1 MPKVINLPPAAPAP
15 QPDPVYK
22 VGQSLWFL
30 MDPED
35 PSTLRSGVVT
45 KVGEN
50 LLEIKSGNDIIE
62 LVMGADVIYTEPPAN
77 VAAPHPVAPPVA
89 QTPVSGG
96 QVVGIGDTAQVGNG
110 VKFRTS
116 VGIETGQ
123 VQDIDGKNG
132 DLWVL
137 KPGNQKRTRVPR
149 NTVVEIIASSQVAA
163 NVAPPPVEAQ
173 PEVVT
178 PQVVLPQM
186 ALPHQPALPVTTPIV
201 PPAPMKVA
209 ELPRD
214 PQQDYKPA
222 VRPAAP
228 VATRTQYDNVKGE
241 VFDDPDTIQMPRI
254 LIAQGVKDHELLGFT
269 KGSIYMGIGD
279 DPSGWICLGKSDGKV
294 GSRTMP
300 GVEFC
305 VVEMR
310 GYWVEQVPYETDKA
324 DGTLPLIAHT
334 QAELAQLT
342 PKAQYEFGR
351 EARFLLAVKKPD
363 GVESDQFRYPIGGEL
378 WALATFKAART
389 GFKAFVTP
397 INTRI
402 SKIGGG
408 KPPETWRFSLH
419 AEVIEGEKNIFGKPI
434 VVCKGEW
441 PSEVSA
447 ELRTY
452 APA

>member
-35 PSTLRSGVVT
+35 PTTLRSGVVT

-77 VAAPHPVAPPVA
+77 APAAAPAPPPVV
-89 QTPVSGG
+89 QTP
-96 QVVGIGDTAQVGNG
+96 QAAPVGNPPCIGDTAQVGHG

-149 NTVVEIIASSQVAA
+149 NTVVEVTASSQVAA

-178 PQVVLPQM
+178 PTVVLPPV
-186 ALPHQPALPVTTPIV
+186 APAPVVPPTVQPAVV
-201 PPAPMKVA
+201 
-209 ELPRD
+209 
-214 PQQDYKPA
+214 PQQDKAETAVA

-310 GYWVEQVPYETDKA
+310 GYWVEQVPYETEKT
-324 DGTLPLIAHT
+324 DGSLPLIAHT

-351 EARFLLAVKKPD
+351 EARFLLAIKKPE

-441 PSEVSA
+441 PAEVSA

>member
-30 MDPED
+30 MNAED

-50 LLEIKSGNDIIE
+50 IIIVQSGNDPIE
-62 LVMGADVIYTEPPAN
+62 LVMGADVIYTEPPAK
-77 VAAPHPVAPPVA
+77 VAAPAAPPVV
-89 QTPVSGG
+89 QTPQPAVPA
-96 QVVGIGDTAQVGNG
+96 VPAVTPGIG

-149 NTVVEIIASSQVAA
+149 NTVVEVTASSQVAA
-163 NVAPPPVEAQ
+163 NVAPPPVEAA

-178 PQVVLPQM
+178 PTVVLPPV
-186 ALPHQPALPVTTPIV
+186 APAPVVPPTVQPAVV
-201 PPAPMKVA
+201 
-209 ELPRD
+209 
-214 PQQDYKPA
+214 PQQDKAETAVA
-222 VRPAAP
+222 VRQAAP

-310 GYWVEQVPYETDKA
+310 GYWVEQVPYETEKA
-324 DGTLPLIAHT
+324 DGSLPLIAHT

-351 EARFLLAVKKPD
+351 EARFLLAVKKPE
-363 GVESDQFRYPIGGEL
+363 GVESDQFRYPIGGDL

-441 PSEVSA
+441 PAEVSA

>member
-1 MPKVINLPPAAPAP
+1 MPKIVNLPAAA
-15 QPDPVYK
+15 PDPVYK

-30 MDPED
+30 MNAED
-35 PSTLRSGVVT
+35 PASLRSGVVT

-50 LLEIKSGNDIIE
+50 IIVVQSGNDPIE
-62 LVMGADVIYTEPPAN
+62 LVMGADVIYTEPPSGPP
-77 VAAPHPVAPPVA
+77 AAPHPVAPPVV
-89 QTPVSGG
+89 QTPAPAPAVTP
-96 QVVGIGDTAQVGNG
+96 GIGDTAQVGNG

-116 VGIETGQ
+116 VGIETGT

-149 NTVVEIIASSQVAA
+149 NTVVEVIASSQIAA
-163 NVAPPPVEAQ
+163 NVAPPPVEAK

-178 PQVVLPQM
+178 PTVVLP
-186 ALPHQPALPVTTPIV
+186 PAESGPVV
-201 PPAPMKVA
+201 PPTAAPMKVA

-310 GYWVEQVPYETDKA
+310 GYWVEQVPYETEKA
-324 DGTLPLIAHT
+324 DGSLPLIAHT

-351 EARFLLAVKKPD
+351 EARFLLAIKKPE

-441 PSEVSA
+441 PAEVSA

>member
-1 MPKVINLPPAAPAP
+1 MPKIQNLPAAPPAKP
-15 QPDPVYK
+15 TYTVK
-22 VGQSLWFL
+22 QSLWFL
-30 MDPED
+30 MDPTDANSEC
-35 PSTLRSGVVT
+35 RSGVIT
-45 KVGEN
+45 AIDPDGK
-50 LLEIKSGNDIIE
+50 LLEVKSGNDILSLEI
-62 LVMGADVIYTEPPAN
+62 GYDVIMTEPPAKPAAADFPPGIPG
-77 VAAPHPVAPPVA
+77 VTGPDRPAAPN
-89 QTPVSGG
+89 
-96 QVVGIGDTAQVGNG
+96 GIGDTAQVTNG

-116 VGIETGQ
+116 VGIETGT
-123 VQDIDGKNG
+123 VQDIDGKTG

-137 KPGNQKRTRVPR
+137 KPNNQKRTRVPR
-149 NTVVEIIASSQVAA
+149 NTVVEVTASSQVAA
-163 NVAPPPVEAQ
+163 NVVPPA

-178 PQVVLPQM
+178 PQVVLPPV
-186 ALPHQPALPVTTPIV
+186 AAPAPVVPPTAQPAVV
-201 PPAPMKVA
+201 
-209 ELPRD
+209 
-214 PQQDYKPA
+214 PQQAKAETAVA
-222 VRPAAP
+222 VRPAAS
-228 VATRTQYDNVKGE
+228 VATRTQYENVKGE
-241 VFDDPDTIQMPRI
+241 VFDDPDMIQMPRI

-269 KGSIYMGIGD
+269 KGSIYMGLGD
-279 DPSGWICLGKSDGKV
+279 DPSGWVCLGKSDGKV

-300 GVEFC
+300 GIFFC

-310 GYWVEQVPYETDKA
+310 GYWVEQVPYETEKA
-324 DGTLPLIAHT
+324 DGTMPLIAHT

-351 EARFLLAVKKPD
+351 EARFLLAIQQPK

-378 WALATFKAART
+378 WALASFKAART

-408 KPPETWRFSLH
+408 KPPETWKFALH

-434 VVCKGEW
+434 VVSHGEW
-441 PSEVSA
+441 PAEISA

>member
-1 MPKVINLPPAAPAP
+1 
-15 QPDPVYK
+15 
-22 VGQSLWFL
+22 
-30 MDPED
+30 MDPSD
-35 PSTLRSGVVT
+35 PNAEVRSGVVRA
-45 KVGEN
+45 
-50 LLEIKSGNDIIE
+50 LEDKLIEVKSGNDIISLE
-62 LVMGADVIYTEPPAN
+62 IGYDKIMTEPPAQVASAPVVPEVTN
-77 VAAPHPVAPPVA
+77 TAPAAPATA
-89 QTPVSGG
+89 C
-96 QVVGIGDTAQVGNG
+96 IGDTAGVGNG

-123 VQDIDGKNG
+123 VQDIDKNG

-149 NTVVEIIASSQVAA
+149 NTVVEVIAAPQVAA
-163 NVAPPPVEAQ
+163 NVAQPPVEAT
-173 PEVVT
+173 PEGVT
-178 PQVVLPQM
+178 PTVVLP
-186 ALPHQPALPVTTPIV
+186 PQPAAPAPVV
-201 PPAPMKVA
+201 PPTPAKPAP
-209 ELPRD
+209 D
-214 PQQDYKPA
+214 PAPSVPA
-222 VRPAAP
+222 VRPTAA
-228 VATRTQYDNVKGE
+228 VSTRTQYDNVKGE

-310 GYWVEQVPYETDKA
+310 GYWVEQVPYETEKA

-351 EARFLLAVKKPD
+351 EARFLLAVKKPE

-408 KPPETWRFSLH
+408 KPPETWRFALH

-441 PSEVSA
+441 PAEVSA

>member
-62 LVMGADVIYTEPPAN
+62 LVMGADVIYTEPPSGPPAALPP
-77 VAAPHPVAPPVA
+77 AAPTVV
-89 QTPVSGG
+89 QTPQPAPAAVTP
-96 QVVGIGDTAQVGNG
+96 GIGDTAQVGNG

-149 NTVVEIIASSQVAA
+149 NTVVEVTASSQVAA
-163 NVAPPPVEAQ
+163 NVAPPPVESQ

-178 PQVVLPQM
+178 PTVVLPPV
-186 ALPHQPALPVTTPIV
+186 APAPVVPPTVQPAVV
-201 PPAPMKVA
+201 
-209 ELPRD
+209 
-214 PQQDYKPA
+214 PQQDKAETAVA
-222 VRPAAP
+222 VRQATP
-228 VATRTQYDNVKGE
+228 VATRIQYDNVKGE

-351 EARFLLAVKKPD
+351 EARFLLAVKKPE

-397 INTRI
+397 VNTRI

-441 PSEVSA
+441 PAEVSA